1 MVNIKTL
8 TAALLLL
15 GVLPQQSFGQ
25 AHAVGCFVS
34 PAKLGD
40 DDIGAFLGAPASMI
54 NIFPN
59 GGFEMVSR
67 IRALAGSSSET
78 LDPMMALI
86 PQLNA
91 SQKTA
96 LGSGLGRTARACAAT
111 SPEYV
116 LSIQEKVAAA
126 NSPEVTTA
134 FLATLNEVQTAAL
147 GAGAGAGAGAGG
159 GAGGVGGGAPGNS
172 SAGAGGD
179 SSVAQS
185 GGGDFTA
192 GRRSRSLVTNNT
204 TNITENSGTSP
215 F

>member
-1 MVNIKTL
+1 MLNIKSL

-15 GVLPQQSFGQ
+15 GVLPQQSFAQ

-78 LDPMMALI
+78 LDPLMGLI

-91 SQKTA
+91 SQKAA

-185 GGGDFTA
+185 GDGAFTA
-192 GRRSRSLVTNNT
+192 GSRSRSLVTNNT
-204 TNITENSGTSP
+204 TNITESSGTSP

>member
-1 MVNIKTL
+1 MLNIKSL

-40 DDIGAFLGAPASMI
+40 DDIGAFIGAPASLI
-54 NIFPN
+54 NIFPS

-67 IRALAGSSSET
+67 IRALAGSSAET

-91 SQKTA
+91 SQKAA

-147 GAGAGAGAGAGG
+147 GAGAGAGAGG
-159 GAGGVGGGAPGNS
+159 GAGGVGGGAPGSS

-185 GGGDFTA
+185 GGDDFTA
-192 GRRSRSLVTNNT
+192 GSRSRSLVTNNT